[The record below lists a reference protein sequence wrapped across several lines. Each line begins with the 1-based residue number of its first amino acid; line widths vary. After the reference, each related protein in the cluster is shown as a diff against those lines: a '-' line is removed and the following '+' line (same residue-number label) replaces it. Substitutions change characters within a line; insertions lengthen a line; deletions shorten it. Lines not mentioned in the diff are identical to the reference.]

1 MAGSASAA
9 SDTPLT
15 GQGTGHSGARQ
26 LGQEGGVW
34 HGSGVQGGS
43 PSSAHAVWVL
53 QALSSP
59 YRMLQNNQLG
69 GIPAE
74 ALWELRS
81 LQSL

>member
-1 MAGSASAA
+1 M
-9 SDTPLT
+9 
-15 GQGTGHSGARQ
+15 
-26 LGQEGGVW
+26 W
-34 HGSGVQGGS
+34 HGSGVEGGS